1 MLWTVM
7 GGSLTALLAAGAAL
21 GAAMGL
27 TGFILLQFFA
37 GGATDMAIIGVWNIS
52 NNFTFSAVPMFILL
66 GDLLVASGISGR
78 VYGAVSPLFQRIP
91 GGLLHSNI
99 AVCTVFGA
107 VSGSSAATSAAV
119 GSVAYAELSG
129 RGYRRANIAASLAAG
144 GNLGLLV
151 PPSLSL
157 LIYGAWQEVSI
168 GKLFLAGIVPGLLM
182 SALFMAYILYDSHRR
197 PECLPAK
204 EDVMPLG
211 AALRGLWNI
220 WPAVIL
226 IGSVLGT
233 IYMGIATTTEA
244 AGLGV
249 AATIILGFTVGTLNF
264 RRMIDASIS
273 SIATFGALSFI
284 LIGAI
289 ILTQGIVLLGLPGQ
303 ITNAITA
310 LNLSKYEIFFIIV
323 VFYLIMGIFF
333 DGISLMLVTVPFIYP
348 IMVKVGF
355 DPVWLGV
362 FVTIMIEIGM
372 LTPPIGVN
380 LYVLMAITK
389 GEVSLIDLSKES
401 LPYWVMLLLGTGI
414 ITVFPDLVLFLPRT
428 MM

>member
-1 MLWTVM
+1 M
-7 GGSLTALLAAGAAL
+7 GGSLTALLAVGAAL

-27 TGFILLQFFA
+27 TGFILLEFFA

-119 GSVAYAELSG
+119 GSVAYTELSG

-144 GNLGLLV
+144 GTLGLLI

-168 GKLFLAGIVPGLLM
+168 GKLFLAGIIPGLLM
-182 SALFMAYILYDSHRR
+182 STLFMAYILFDSYRR

-204 EDVMPLG
+204 EDVVPLG
-211 AALRGLWNI
+211 TALRGLWNI

-249 AATIILGFTVGTLNF
+249 AATIILGFTVGTLNL
-264 RRMIDASIS
+264 RRMIEASIS

-310 LNLSKYEIFFIIV
+310 LNFSKYEIFFIIV

-348 IMVKVGF
+348 IMIKVGF

-389 GEVSLIDLSKES
+389 GEVSLMDLSKES
-401 LPYWVMLLLGTGI
+401 LPYWIMLLLGTGI
-414 ITVFPDLVLFLPRT
+414 ITIFPDLVLFLPRT